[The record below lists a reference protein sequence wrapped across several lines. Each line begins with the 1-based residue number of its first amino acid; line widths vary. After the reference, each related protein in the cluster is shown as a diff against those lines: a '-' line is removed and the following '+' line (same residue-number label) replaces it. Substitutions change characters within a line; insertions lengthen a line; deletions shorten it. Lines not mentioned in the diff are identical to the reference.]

1 MSSTPTAPTAPAPP
15 VATVPPRP
23 FGQTTLA
30 FVLRR
35 VLKAIITI
43 WLAVSLTFFLIRLM
57 PGNPIDIFME
67 DLVRAGASAED
78 ARAQATAMMNI
89 PLDEPVT
96 TQYVKFLANLLQG
109 DLGTSY
115 KSRAPVA
122 GIIAER
128 LPWTVFSVGVSLLIS
143 FTLGIILGTLAAFRR
158 NTLIDYV
165 ISNFAAVMEALPQFT
180 LALMFVLMFGA
191 VWKIIPIS
199 QMRGAISSGIQ
210 PGFTAEFFGDVLMH
224 LRVPALVYVLT
235 TVGGWI
241 LAMRANTINA
251 LGEDYVTVAKARG
264 LKDSRI
270 MMAYVGR
277 NASLPLFTRLAIVIG
292 FSVGGSFV
300 IEQIFK
306 YRGIGLE
313 AVTALGQRDYPEMQG
328 IFLVTTTAV
337 VVSGL
342 IADFLYGYLDP
353 RVRIATTNT

>member
-1 MSSTPTAPTAPAPP
+1 MSAIPTNPAPP

-23 FGQTTLA
+23 FSQSTLA

-35 VLKAIITI
+35 AAKAIITI

-78 ARAQATAMMNI
+78 ARNQAAMMMNL
-89 PLDEPVT
+89 PLDQPVT
-96 TQYVKFLANLLQG
+96 TQYVNFIGNLLKG

-115 KSRAPVA
+115 KARGVPV
-122 GIIAER
+122 GEIIAQR
-128 LPWTVFSVGVSLLIS
+128 LPWTIFSVGTSLLVS

-158 NTLIDYV
+158 NTLIDYL

-180 LALMFVLMFGA
+180 LALLFVLMLGA
-191 VWKIIPIS
+191 VWKVIPIS
-199 QMRGAISSGIQ
+199 QMRGALSPGIEI
-210 PGFTAEFFGDVLMH
+210 GFTAEFFGDVLSH
-224 LRVPALVYVLT
+224 LRVPLAVYVLT
-235 TVGGWI
+235 SVGGWI
-241 LAMRANTINA
+241 LAMRANTFNA

-292 FSVGGSFV
+292 FSMGGSLI
-300 IEQIFK
+300 IESIFK
-306 YRGIGLE
+306 YRGLGWE
-313 AVTALGQRDYPEMQG
+313 AVLALGARDYPVMQG
-328 IFLVTTTAV
+328 IFLVTTAAV
-337 VVSGL
+337 VISGV

-353 RVRIATTNT
+353 RVRIATTNG